1 MALLCMVGRSSV
13 RCRGFE
19 GRVQTLFLQHGTAT
33 CQLKGSLTPLL
44 QDGGCAQLQTL
55 FWPSLL
61 LGPYLQTRG
70 PLTAGAL
77 DAAVGGPGLYLPLY
91 HPADSTALGQYAA

>member
-1 MALLCMVGRSSV
+1 M
-13 RCRGFE
+13 RC
-19 GRVQTLFLQHGTAT
+19 
-33 CQLKGSLTPLL
+33 
-44 QDGGCAQLQTL
+44 GCSQLQTT

-77 DAAVGGPGLYLPLY
+77 EAAVGGPGLYLPLY
-91 HPADSTALGQYAA
+91 HPAEHGTQLACSIRMCCSLPYMASTPRALPFRESS